1 MEVYNGVD
9 PKVIDRAVL
18 YIVLCV
24 LIVVFS
30 MIGYFEDFAGGNLD
44 AGEIGGLIFDM
55 VVDFAMLFLIYS
67 IVKGNNGAR
76 VAAAILAALN
86 IVFYITNT
94 FTAISHA
101 IVTVCTIAC
110 LVLLLTNP
118 IRGWCVQLND
128 GQTWFERFKSKDN
141 RLNIVGTFCML
152 DVIVLL
158 IIGST
163 LLFYNT
169 TIMDK
174 VVADSSWNDL
184 AQTIINAG
192 LASSV
197 SGAKEFLCDLL
208 YNIGLVTVISGLMM
222 LLPAYS
228 SFSRKAYMPGLIIL
242 ILSLITSVMTVVGF
256 IIGVIVIILYISCKS
271 EFVKSVPEPD
281 DGY

>member
-86 IVFYITNT
+86 IVFYIMNT

-242 ILSLITSVMTVVGF
+242 ILSLITSAMTVVGF